1 MILPVDV
8 TVNQHLIPQLLDRP
22 ARIGQHL
29 VKRAEG
35 LWRSFDLAFVA
46 QMQNTTDQQ

>member
-8 TVNQHLIPQLLDRP
+8 SIGEHLIPQLLDRP
-22 ARIGQHL
+22 AGVGQHT

-35 LWRSFDLAFVA
+35 RWRSFNFGLVA
-46 QMQNTTDQQ
+46 QMQNTTDK